1 MAEFKHD
8 HPGQK
13 EPRAPGEIHHE
24 NRIVDLNTAPEEEL
38 ADMPMVGP
46 KRARELMQHRP
57 FKLWD
62 DVQKV
67 LGFDTGMVDDLK
79 SGGARE
85 SKPPAAPAMMSDVL
99 AGSGSA
105 GNRCYPAPERAVRW
119 PIPSPAGNRQAG
131 GRPLL
136 GDRRHAVDDDLRLA
150 RPGAVPAAAPR
161 PVHHL
166 RLIGMAVDVIRLGEE
181 RG

>member
-1 MAEFKHD
+1 MSADRRLLSDALRSRKESDTAEFKHD

-79 SGGARE
+79 SGGARI
-85 SKPPAAPAMMSDVL
+85 
-99 AGSGSA
+99 GSQ
-105 GNRCYPAPERAVRW
+105 NR
-119 PIPSPAGNRQAG
+119 
-131 GRPLL
+131 
-136 GDRRHAVDDDLRLA
+136 RRRRL
-150 RPGAVPAAAPR
+150 
-161 PVHHL
+161 
-166 RLIGMAVDVIRLGEE
+166 
-181 RG
+181 